1 MKPTEVYPRNP
12 LQKPP
17 VAAVATVHVA
27 GVAASPIAKLAGH
40 LRGHLTWSQGGVDD
54 VYPMICSSIYIY
66 IAQAFAV
73 YVYIY
78 ICEHRLGQHIYE

>member
-66 IAQAFAV
+66 SPGICRICI
-73 YVYIY
+73 YIY
-78 ICEHRLGQHIYE
+78 MRT

>member
-1 MKPTEVYPRNP
+1 MKQTEVYPRNP

-40 LRGHLTWSQGGVDD
+40 LRGHLTWSQGDVDD
-54 VYPMICSSIYIY
+54 VYPMMCSSIYIYMYIY

-73 YVYIY
+73 YIYIY
-78 ICEHRLGQHIYE
+78 NYIYMQT